1 MARQPLARVLVA
13 PFVVGPK
20 NAEAATGWPWRWVRD
35 TARALGVPIIGH
47 GRKLGVRA
55 DLFLAALDRVDPCQV
70 APDGALDV
78 ADPAETVRRALGK
91 RRRSA

>member
-1 MARQPLARVLVA
+1 MKPPVLVM
-13 PFVVGPK
+13 PLVVGPK

-35 TARALGVPIIGH
+35 TARALGVPFIGH

-55 DLFLAALDRVDPCQV
+55 DLFLAALSRV
-70 APDGALDV
+70 APADVTADGAIELS
-78 ADPAETVRRALGK
+78 DPAEAVRRALGK